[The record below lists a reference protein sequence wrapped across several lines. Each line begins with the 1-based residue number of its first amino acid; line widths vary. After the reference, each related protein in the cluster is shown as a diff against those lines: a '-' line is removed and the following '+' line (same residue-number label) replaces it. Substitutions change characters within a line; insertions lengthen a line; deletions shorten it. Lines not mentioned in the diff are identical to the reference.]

1 MASTISVR
9 FAPTRP
15 AIPKI
20 SPLRKLKETSLID
33 GWFTA
38 VKCSTSSVISFGT
51 FVFSGKRC
59 VNSRPTIIE
68 TISSMVVPLT

>member
-1 MASTISVR
+1 M
-9 FAPTRP
+9 
-15 AIPKI
+15 
-20 SPLRKLKETSLID
+20 E

-51 FVFSGKRC
+51 LVFSGKRC

-68 TISSMVVPLT
+68 TISSMVVPLTSTVLIHLPSRRMVISSQILKISSILCEI